1 MATKKAKQPYQ
12 YEPLV
17 TPSSWRDD
25 EQRFSIRLTQ
35 IIDDLY
41 QKYSALRQKTKN
53 VEPSTPTDEPVDADT
68 LNGKTA
74 DDFLAADGTAVDA
87 EKLGGKAPKYYLPTH
102 NLLVNSY
109 FVNPVNQRGFVSG
122 TSGDSGLSI
131 DRWYLQYDTALH
143 LLDGCIGLSRYW
155 DICQIVPA
163 NLRAGETY
171 TFAVLAKGETGN
183 ETLKLEI
190 NTTDAQLS
198 QMHFYNIGTD
208 WQIYAIT
215 CTPSKNMEIATVL
228 VRVGI
233 NTGIEQPTKTLIK
246 WAALYEDEY
255 TAETLPPYVPKGYAA
270 ELLACNIAETGRVH
284 DSDKL
289 GGVPAG
295 GYATKEELPAGV
307 QMDLLWEKQGSGIQ
321 VGSSFPLAGDITN
334 YDFIVMVSNHYKV
347 GHRAFW
353 FKPVV
358 NSTVAVSAFGI
369 ANDTVTQMFV
379 NEFVLSKTS
388 VTYSKKRGINISG
401 SIQTFDNI
409 GDLLSTIYGVKGLL
423 K

>member
-41 QKYSALRQKTKN
+41 QKYSALKQKTKN

-74 DDFLAADGTAVDA
+74 EDFLAVDGTAVNA
-87 EKLGGKAPKYYLPTH
+87 E
-102 NLLVNSY
+102 
-109 FVNPVNQRGFVSG
+109 
-122 TSGDSGLSI
+122 
-131 DRWYLQYDTALH
+131 
-143 LLDGCIGLSRYW
+143 
-155 DICQIVPA
+155 
-163 NLRAGETY
+163 
-171 TFAVLAKGETGN
+171 
-183 ETLKLEI
+183 
-190 NTTDAQLS
+190 
-198 QMHFYNIGTD
+198 
-208 WQIYAIT
+208 
-215 CTPSKNMEIATVL
+215 
-228 VRVGI
+228 
-233 NTGIEQPTKTLIK
+233 
-246 WAALYEDEY
+246 
-255 TAETLPPYVPKGYAA
+255 
-270 ELLACNIAETGRVH
+270 
-284 DSDKL
+284 KL
-289 GGVPAG
+289 GGVPAEE
-295 GYATKEELPAGV
+295 YATKEDLSTIDIPAGV

-347 GHRAFW
+347 GHRALW
-353 FKPVV
+353 FKPVI

-379 NEFVLSKTS
+379 NEFVLQKTS
-388 VTYSKKRGINISG
+388 VTYSKKRGINLST
-401 SIQTFDNI
+401 SVQSFDGI
-409 GDLLSTIYGVKGLL
+409 GDLLTTIYGVKGLL